1 MSCVTLGPIP
11 EPLLTPEQ
19 MYEAFARDVINDK
32 QNRKRRFRKVG
43 VWTLQLAAQALFL
56 GLAGNVA

>member
-1 MSCVTLGPIP
+1 
-11 EPLLTPEQ
+11 
-19 MYEAFARDVINDK
+19 MYDAFARDVINDK